1 MTLRVEVPGEKIV
14 NLEPCKCKNSY
25 GPELAKAESKFSRRI
40 KEFIKKSWAFRSK
53 ITVEPFVICYIL
65 PSVLAGLAVQNL
77 CLEKSCLVNL
87 QYDEVTCSHIMQGRT
102 HNYTEQEKK
111 VQTMVA
117 GMTAWSFPL
126 QTALPGILT
135 LFVGAWSDRT
145 GNRKAFMVFPILGKL
160 ISVIGM
166 ILTTVFFLQIGLS
179 ETALIEGLPPALA
192 GGRVAMTMAVYSY
205 ITDITSDTER
215 TFRLGIITAI
225 MTLSRPVGLALSG
238 IMTKRFGY
246 YGVFTVSCAFYL
258 TGFVYIV
265 VRLKDKTR
273 KKKIDSEKNSILS
286 VFSIKDLVATVNVA
300 FKVREGKKR
309 MQIILIMFA
318 YMFIVGPVLGEAQMT
333 YWFTRYKFKFT
344 EVDYSLFLTY
354 SVLVGSV
361 GSFVTIYLFS
371 KRWKIED
378 TVIGVIACLSRIA
391 ASVVYALAPNRT
403 VYFLGPVLDMFS
415 SAGATSLR
423 SLATKLVNADEIGK
437 TSSLISISEAL
448 VPVIYSPVYS
458 KVYLSTLS
466 TFAGAFYLISAALAV
481 PAIIILIL
489 LFTLHVQESNE
500 ITPPPPPTTLD
511 NKSRENEITRF

>member
-14 NLEPCKCKNSY
+14 SLDSCKCKSY
-25 GPELAKAESKFSRRI
+25 DKEIKKAETKFSGRL
-40 KEFIKKSWAFRSK
+40 KEFIKKTWALKSK
-53 ITVEPFVICYIL
+53 VTVEPYVICYVL

-87 QYDEVTCSHIMQGRT
+87 KYDEETCLHIMQGRT
-102 HNYTEQEKK
+102 HNYTEQEKS
-111 VQTMVA
+111 VQKMVA

-145 GNRKAFMVFPILGKL
+145 GNRKSFMVLPILGKL
-160 ISVIGM
+160 LSIFGI
-166 ILTTVFFLQIGLS
+166 ILSTVFFLQVGLN

-205 ITDITSDTER
+205 ITDITSDSER

-225 MTLSRPVGLALSG
+225 LTLSRPIGLALSG

-246 YGVFTVSCAFYL
+246 YGVFTVACFFYMA
-258 TGFVYIV
+258 GFIYIV
-265 VRLKDKTR
+265 IRLKEKTR
-273 KKKIDSEKNSILS
+273 KKIDNDEPQT
-286 VFSIKDLVATVNVA
+286 VFSMFSAQDFAATVNVA
-300 FKVREGKKR
+300 FKKRQGSRR
-309 MQIILIMFA
+309 MQIILVMFA

-344 EVDYSLFLTY
+344 EIDYSLFLTY
-354 SVLVGSV
+354 SVLVGTI
-361 GSFVTIYLFS
+361 GSFITIYLFS

-378 TVIGVIACLSRIA
+378 SIIGVVACVSRIA
-391 ASVVYALAPNRT
+391 ASLVYALAPSRT

-415 SAGATSLR
+415 AAGATSLR
-423 SLATKLVNADEIGK
+423 SIATKLVKADEVGK

-481 PAIIILIL
+481 PAIVLYLSLFILRKREIE
-489 LFTLHVQESNE
+489 ESKSTE
-500 ITPPPPPTTLD
+500 
-511 NKSRENEITRF
+511 NKSKEDEITRF

>member
-14 NLEPCKCKNSY
+14 SVEPCKCNKNY
-25 GPELAKAESKFSRRI
+25 TNELSKAETKFSKRI
-40 KEFIKKSWAFRSK
+40 KEFIKTSWAFRSK

-87 QYDEVTCSHIMQGRT
+87 QYDTDTCRHIMQGRT
-102 HNYTEQEKK
+102 HNYTEQEKN

-145 GNRKAFMVFPILGKL
+145 GNRKAFMVLPILGKL
-160 ISVIGM
+160 ISIIGI
-166 ILTTVFFLQIGLS
+166 ILTTVFFFQIGLS
-179 ETALIEGLPPALA
+179 ETALIEGLPPALT

-205 ITDITSDTER
+205 ITDITTETER

-225 MTLSRPVGLALSG
+225 MTLSRPIGLALSG

-246 YGVFTVSCAFYL
+246 YGVFTIACAFYM

-265 VRLKDKTR
+265 VRLKQKSA
-273 KKKIDSEKNSILS
+273 KKIDNEKSSVLS
-286 VFSIKDLVATVNVA
+286 VFSMQDLAATVSVG
-300 FKVREGKKR
+300 FKKREGSR
-309 MQIILIMFA
+309 RLQIILIMFA
-318 YMFIVGPVLGEAQMT
+318 YMLIVGPVLGEAQMT
-333 YWFTRYKFKFT
+333 YWFTRYRFKFT

-371 KRWKIED
+371 KRWEVDDSI
-378 TVIGVIACLSRIA
+378 IGVVACLSRIA
-391 ASVVYALAPNRT
+391 ASVIYALAPSRT
-403 VYFLGPVLDMFS
+403 IYFLGPVLDMFS
-415 SAGATSLR
+415 SAAATSLR
-423 SLATKLVNADEIGK
+423 SIATKLVQADEIGK

-458 KVYLSTLS
+458 KLYLSTLT

-481 PAIIILIL
+481 PAIVIFIL
-489 LFTLHVQESNE
+489 LYLVKRKDAKQSKPSPAPDAKDET
-500 ITPPPPPTTLD
+500 
-511 NKSRENEITRF
+511 TRF

>member
-1 MTLRVEVPGEKIV
+1 MTLRVEVPGDKIV
-14 NLEPCKCKNSY
+14 TVESCKCNKNY
-25 GPELAKAESKFSRRI
+25 CTDVAKNESKFTRRLKEII
-40 KEFIKKSWAFRSK
+40 KNTWDTRTK
-53 ITVEPFVICYIL
+53 ITVEPYVICYVL

-87 QYDEVTCSHIMQGRT
+87 KYDERTCTSIMQGRT
-102 HNYTEQEKK
+102 HNYTEQEKS

-126 QTALPGILT
+126 QTALPGLMT

-145 GNRKAFMVFPILGKL
+145 GNRKAFMVLPIVGKL
-160 ISVIGM
+160 VSVFGLM
-166 ILTTVFFLQIGLS
+166 LSLAFFLQVGLN

-205 ITDITSDTER
+205 ITDVTTDSER
-215 TFRLGIITAI
+215 TYRLGIITAI
-225 MTLSRPVGLALSG
+225 LTLTRPIGLALSG

-246 YGVFTVSCAFYL
+246 YGVFTIACVFYL
-258 TGFVYIV
+258 SGFVYIV
-265 VRLKDKTR
+265 LRLKEKP
-273 KKKIDSEKNSILS
+273 KKSIDNDNSNTIFSL
-286 VFSIKDLVATVNVA
+286 FSIKDLSATINVA
-300 FKVREGKKR
+300 FKRREGSR
-309 MQIILIMFA
+309 RLQIILIMLA

-361 GSFVTIYLFS
+361 GSFITLYLFS
-371 KRWKIED
+371 KKWEIED
-378 TVIGVIACLSRIA
+378 SAIGVFACLSRVA
-391 ASVVYALAPNRT
+391 ASVVYALAPTRT

-423 SLATKLVNADEIGK
+423 SIATKLVDADEVGK

-448 VPVIYSPVYS
+448 VPVIYTPVYS

-481 PAIIILIL
+481 PAIGIFLT
-489 LFTLHVQESNE
+489 LFSLRRKEIKESS
-500 ITPPPPPTTLD
+500 TATTK
-511 NKSRENEITRF
+511 KSKENEVTRF

>member
-1 MTLRVEVPGEKIV
+1 MTLRVEVPGDKIV
-14 NLEPCKCKNSY
+14 SVEPCKCNKQFGAEVKNET
-25 GPELAKAESKFSRRI
+25 GLSKRLKKFL
-40 KEFIKKSWAFRSK
+40 KESWAFRSK
-53 ITVEPFVICYIL
+53 VTVEPFVVCYVL

-87 QYDEVTCSHIMQGRT
+87 HYDERTCTHIMQGRT
-102 HNYTEQEKK
+102 LNYTEQEKS

-117 GMTAWSFPL
+117 SMTAWSFPL
-126 QTALPGILT
+126 QTALPGILA

-145 GNRKAFMVFPILGKL
+145 GNRKAFMVLPILGKL
-160 ISVIGM
+160 ISAIGI
-166 ILTTVFFLQIGLS
+166 ILSTVFFLQVGVN

-205 ITDITSDTER
+205 ITDITTDSER

-225 MTLSRPVGLALSG
+225 LTLSRPIGLALSG
-238 IMTKRFGY
+238 IMTRRFGY
-246 YGVFTVSCAFYL
+246 YGVFMVACMFYL
-258 TGFVYIV
+258 FGFVYIV
-265 VRLKDKTR
+265 IRLKEKTKKTKEVESDKTT
-273 KKKIDSEKNSILS
+273 SILS
-286 VFSIKDLVATVNVA
+286 VISVKDLVATVNVA
-300 FKVREGKKR
+300 FKVRQGSR
-309 MQIILIMFA
+309 RLQIILIMFA

-361 GSFVTIYLFS
+361 GSFITIYLFS

-378 TVIGVIACLSRIA
+378 SIIGIVACLSRIA
-391 ASVVYALAPNRT
+391 AAVVYAMAPSRT

-423 SLATKLVNADEIGK
+423 SIATKLVNNDEVGK

-466 TFAGAFYLISAALAV
+466 TMPGAFYLISAALAV
-481 PAIIILIL
+481 PAIAILISL
-489 LFTLHVQESNE
+489 CSLRRKDERDFPAPEVK
-500 ITPPPPPTTLD
+500 P
-511 NKSRENEITRF
+511 KENEITRF